1 MGAEWITMMAVGVAM
16 LSVAV
21 TLGGLVL
28 VGMSGLR
35 QQLTELRGE
44 VRADIGGLRSESSET
59 ALRFSPCAR
68 ASRRLTG
75 RGAADVEV
83 AKPST
88 T

>member
-35 QQLTELRGE
+35 Q
-44 VRADIGGLRSESSET
+44 
-59 ALRFSPCAR
+59 
-68 ASRRLTG
+68 
-75 RGAADVEV
+75 
-83 AKPST
+83 
-88 T
+88 